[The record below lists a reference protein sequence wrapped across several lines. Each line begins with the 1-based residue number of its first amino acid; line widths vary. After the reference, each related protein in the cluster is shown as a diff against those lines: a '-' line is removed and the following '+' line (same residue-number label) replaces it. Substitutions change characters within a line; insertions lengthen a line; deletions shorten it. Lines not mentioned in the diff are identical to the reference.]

1 MAIRLAALDVD
12 GTLLAPDNS
21 ITPATRQAI
30 HEAKDA
36 GLEIVVCTGRSFVE
50 VQDILRQLPEVR
62 YLSCGTGA
70 YALDVWTMEMLYE
83 CSMPSELGKAA
94 YRAVAQADCMVH
106 FYTGLSVRHSRWCM
120 DHFSDYMEEKMRPL
134 MEKTHII
141 EDDLDAYVENS
152 HDPVYKLYVTFPR
165 KEEYDKAYNAVKEL
179 PVFLTDGGWAI
190 DLEVMSRDT
199 DKGVALKALAS
210 RLGIPREQVLAMGD
224 SGNDCAMLRYAGI
237 GAAMGNGSELAKKA
251 ADVIAPSNR
260 EDGVAWML
268 RRAARGEI

>member
-21 ITPATRQAI
+21 ITPATKEAI
-30 HEAKDA
+30 REAKAA
-36 GLEIVVCTGRSFVE
+36 GIEIVVCTGRAFVE
-50 VQDILRQLPEVR
+50 VRDILRQLPEVR

-70 YALDVWTMEMLYE
+70 YALDVWTMETLYE
-83 CSMPSELGKAA
+83 CSMPEELGRQA

-120 DHFSDYMEEKMRPL
+120 DHFTDYMEEKMRTL
-134 MEKTHII
+134 MEQSHII
-141 EDDLDAYVENS
+141 VDDLDAFVERY
-152 HDPVYKLYVTFPR
+152 HGPVEKLYVTFPNR
-165 KEEYDKAYNAVKEL
+165 AEYEKAYEAVRKL
-179 PVFLTDGGWAI
+179 PVFLTDGGWAV

-199 DKGVALKALAS
+199 DKGVALRALAEK
-210 RLGIPREQVLAMGD
+210 LGIAREQVLAMGD
-224 SGNDCAMLRYAGI
+224 SGNDCAMLRYAGV
-237 GAAMGNGSELAKKA
+237 GAAMGNAGEQAKLA

-268 RRAARGEI
+268 RRAARGEV

>member
-1 MAIRLAALDVD
+1 M
-12 GTLLAPDNS
+12 
-21 ITPATRQAI
+21 
-30 HEAKDA
+30 
-36 GLEIVVCTGRSFVE
+36 
-50 VQDILRQLPEVR
+50 R

-83 CSMPSELGKAA
+83 CSMPSALGKAA

-165 KEEYDKAYNAVKEL
+165 KEEYDKAYNAVKDL

-224 SGNDCAMLRYAGI
+224 SGNDCAMLRYAGV

>member
-30 HEAKDA
+30 REAKDA

-120 DHFSDYMEEKMRPL
+120 DHFSDYMEEKMGSYRDQNDIVFIS
-134 MEKTHII
+134 HG
-141 EDDLDAYVENS
+141 DDLPAAELVRD
-152 HDPVYKLYVTFPR
+152 L
-165 KEEYDKAYNAVKEL
+165 VKERFGIDS
-179 PVFLTDGGWAI
+179 FLINYVGPTIGSHSGPGT
-190 DLEVMSRDT
+190 L
-199 DKGVALKALAS
+199 ALFF
-210 RLGIPREQVLAMGD
+210 MGEE
-224 SGNDCAMLRYAGI
+224 R
-237 GAAMGNGSELAKKA
+237 
-251 ADVIAPSNR
+251 
-260 EDGVAWML
+260 
-268 RRAARGEI
+268 